1 MFQPVRLLL
10 LVFAVTLASS
20 ALAQDKDREKAKKVF
35 KLPRNKKATVVSL
48 DFQGG
53 FTPPRLKNTPTMSIL
68 ADGTVQIPANYQGQ
82 TERNGEVSADDLQA
96 LLRFLVEECKLLE
109 FDEKSIKAK
118 IAKQGGPRAIIADA
132 ATTVI
137 RVTVNGKTKEARWYP
152 SPGADLKELRQF
164 QAARMRL
171 MQVRSVV
178 ELGGKK
184 EALQWLDLANKEL
197 KAKHPKVKPLMFE
210 HLQSGGVRANGSVY
224 VSITRVEGDDPKK
237 RIVTSVFINKLADK
251 PPKVTVT
258 YRAP

>member
-1 MFQPVRLLL
+1 MFDSVRF
-10 LVFAVTLASS
+10 LVLALSICVTSS
-20 ALAQDKDREKAKKVF
+20 ALAQDKEEEKAKKVF

-68 ADGTVQIPANYQGQ
+68 ADGTVQIPANYRGQ
-82 TERNGEVSADDLQA
+82 TARKGEISADDLQG
-96 LLRFLVEECKLLE
+96 LLQFLVDECKLLE
-109 FDEKSIKAK
+109 FNEKAIKAK
-118 IAKQGGPRAIIADA
+118 IAKQGGPRAIIADG

-137 RVTVNGKTKEARWYP
+137 RVTVNGKTTEARWYP

-197 KAKHPKVKPLMFE
+197 KAKHPKVKELKFE

-224 VSITRVEGDDPKK
+224 VSITRVEGEDPKN